1 MKRGTWIA
9 LGLAVTCAAAH
20 ASAQDTTQP
29 EKKPEAAPAAPAPAE
44 QPAAAPATAPAAP
57 APAEPAAAPAA
68 AATTTPAATAA
79 APPVPAATPAAE
91 AKPKK
96 AEKAAALPKNELAM
110 GLSPGAPQTATLAG
124 GVTPAFGTVS
134 QRAEDWRFD
143 FHGLVLMPLRMGIN
157 TRLHPGSQQKKTVL
171 HSPPLVPGDLTSFE
185 YTAVSPDPW
194 VQLNFSY
201 GNKDV
206 TATVIVAARAATA
219 AVAYF
224 NPPDQLGIDDA
235 FLTFRLPASDQVK
248 LSLDVGAFVNRYGN
262 MGEYDLGRYGTPLI
276 ARVGGVGFTGSGTAD
291 LGGGL
296 GLAFE
301 AGMMGQ
307 LNKSPVGMEPAG
319 WNAFADPNVG
329 TSYAAHGHVSLGYEG
344 KAQLGFHSVYAFVQD
359 DRATGAVGKDGN
371 IDVTGGDLRVTV
383 GRFGHLYAGVGHTRA
398 HRSRSVSGVIQV
410 LNAPGGPGLMSEYFG
425 PKSEGTGKLTVGGIE
440 YDFSLG
446 NALRYPRKFDADGPD
461 LVLSVFGIYAHVADS
476 LDTAFL
482 DFYGRDKLKYGG
494 EIAYSALRWLALSG
508 RYDRVILNVDDAHQT
523 HAILTP
529 RLIFHTNWNSQ
540 DQVVL
545 QYSHYMDGNRVAV
558 KNGYPPV
565 RDPTVRPDQDVVSL
579 IAAMW
584 W

>member
-29 EKKPEAAPAAPAPAE
+29 EKEPEAAPAAPAPAE
-44 QPAAAPATAPAAP
+44 QPAAAPAAAPATP

-79 APPVPAATPAAE
+79 VTTPPAAE

-96 AEKAAALPKNELAM
+96 AEKVAALPKNDLAM

-143 FHGLVLMPLRMGIN
+143 FHGFVLMPLRMGIN
-157 TRLHPGSQQKKTVL
+157 TRLRPGRQQKKTVL
-171 HSPPLVPGDLTSFE
+171 HAPPLVPGDLTSFE

-235 FLTFRLPASDQVK
+235 FLTFRLPASEQVK

-319 WNAFADPNVG
+319 WNDFADANVG

-344 KAQLGFHSVYAFVQD
+344 KAQLGFHSIYAFVQD
-359 DRATGAVGKDGN
+359 DRATGPAGKDGN
-371 IDVTGGDLRVTV
+371 IGVTGGDLRLTV

-398 HRSRSVSGVIQV
+398 HRSRSVSGVIRV
-410 LNAPGGPGLMSEYFG
+410 LNAPGGPGLMTEYFG
-425 PKSEGTGKLTVGGIE
+425 PQSGGTGKLTVGGIQ

-461 LVLSVFGIYAHVADS
+461 LIMSVFGIYAHVADS
-476 LDTAFL
+476 PDTAFL

-494 EIAYSALRWLALSG
+494 EISYSALSWLALSG
-508 RYDRVILNVDDAHQT
+508 RYDRVILNIDDAHQT

-529 RLIFHTNWNSQ
+529 RLIFHSNWNSQ

-565 RDPTVRPDQDVVSL
+565 RDPTIRPDQDVVSL

>member
-1 MKRGTWIA
+1 
-9 LGLAVTCAAAH
+9 
-20 ASAQDTTQP
+20 
-29 EKKPEAAPAAPAPAE
+29 
-44 QPAAAPATAPAAP
+44 
-57 APAEPAAAPAA
+57 
-68 AATTTPAATAA
+68 
-79 APPVPAATPAAE
+79 
-91 AKPKK
+91 
-96 AEKAAALPKNELAM
+96 M

-143 FHGLVLMPLRMGIN
+143 LHGLVLMPLRMGIN
-157 TRLHPGSQQKKTVL
+157 TRLRPGSQQKKTVL

-201 GNKDV
+201 GNRDV

-291 LGGGL
+291 LGGGFD
-296 GLAFE
+296 LAFD

-319 WNAFADPNVG
+319 WNDFADANVG

-344 KAQLGFHSVYAFVQD
+344 KAQLGFHSIYAFVQD
-359 DRATGAVGKDGN
+359 DRATGREGKDGN
-371 IDVTGGDLRVTV
+371 IGTTGGDLRLTV
-383 GRFGHLYAGVGHTRA
+383 GRFGHLYAGIGHTRA
-398 HRSRSVSGVIQV
+398 HRSRSVSGVVRI
-410 LNAPGGPGLMSEYFG
+410 LNAPGGPGLMAEYFG
-425 PKSEGTGKLTVGGIE
+425 PLSGGTGKLTVAGAQ

-446 NALRYPRKFDADGPD
+446 NALRYPRRFDANGPD
-461 LVLSVFGIYAHVADS
+461 LIMSVFGIYAHVADS
-476 LDTAFL
+476 PDTAFL

-494 EIAYSALRWLALSG
+494 EIAYSALSWLALSG

-529 RLIFHTNWNSQ
+529 RLIFHSNWNSQ

-565 RDPTVRPDQDVVSL
+565 RDPTLRPDQDVVSL
-579 IAAMW
+579 IASMW